1 MVGAVSLATGELAR
15 ARQAAEEIAETLRA
29 AAPLG
34 EIACRRSTSSRELDM
49 QEVDNAVNQAKK
61 ELGTRYDF
69 RGTATEIEQTPEGIV
84 LRSADKEH
92 VAAAYKVL
100 MERFVSATCRLR
112 ALDPQEP
119 EPAAKAAMR
128 QLIKL
133 KKGISTEKGKEI
145 VKLIKEAKLK
155 VQAQIQ
161 DEQVR
166 VTGKNRDDLQSAI
179 RLLRANA
186 DDIALDLQYINFRD

>member
-1 MVGAVSLATGELAR
+1 VVSK
-15 ARQAAEEIAETLRA
+15 
-29 AAPLG
+29 
-34 EIACRRSTSSRELDM
+34 LDM
-49 QEVDNAVNQAKK
+49 QEVDNAVNQTKK

-69 RGTATEIEQTPEGIV
+69 RGTHSEIEVTPEGIL

-92 VAAAYKVL
+92 VGAAYKVL
-100 MERFVSATCRLR
+100 MERMVKRNVSLK

-119 EPAAKAAMR
+119 EAAGGKTMR

-133 KKGISTEKGKEI
+133 KEGISTEKGKEL
-145 VKLIKEAKLK
+145 VKLIKDSKLK

-166 VTGKNRDDLQSAI
+166 VTGKNRDDLQGVI
-179 RLLRANA
+179 QLLRANA
-186 DDIALDLQYINFRD
+186 DEVGLDLQFINFRD

>member
-1 MVGAVSLATGELAR
+1 MPSFDVVSK
-15 ARQAAEEIAETLRA
+15 
-29 AAPLG
+29 
-34 EIACRRSTSSRELDM
+34 LDM

-69 RGTATEIEQTPEGIV
+69 RGTATELEQTPDGIV
-84 LRSADKEH
+84 LRSSDKEH

-100 MERFVSATCRLR
+100 MERMVKRNVSLR
-112 ALDPQEP
+112 ALDPDEP
-119 EPAAKAAMR
+119 EAAAKGSMR

-133 KKGISTEKGKEI
+133 KQGISTEKGKEI
-145 VKLIKEAKLK
+145 VKLLKDSKIK

-166 VTGKNRDDLQSAI
+166 VTGKNRDDLQAAI

-186 DDIALDLQYINFRD
+186 DEIALDLQYINFRD

>member
-1 MVGAVSLATGELAR
+1 MPSFDVVSK
-15 ARQAAEEIAETLRA
+15 
-29 AAPLG
+29 
-34 EIACRRSTSSRELDM
+34 LDM
-49 QEVDNAVNQAKK
+49 QEVDNAVNQTKK

-69 RGTATEIEQTPEGIV
+69 RGTQTELEQTPEGIV
-84 LRSADKEH
+84 VRSADKEH

-100 MERFVSATCRLR
+100 MERMVKRQVSLK

-119 EPAAKAAMR
+119 EAAGGKTMR
-128 QLIKL
+128 QLIQL
-133 KKGISTEKGKEI
+133 KQGISTEKGKEI
-145 VKLIKEAKLK
+145 VKLIKDAKLK

-166 VTGKNRDDLQSAI
+166 VTGKNRDDLQGVI

-186 DDIALDLQYINFRD
+186 DEIGLDLQYINFRD

>member
-1 MVGAVSLATGELAR
+1 VPSFDVVSK
-15 ARQAAEEIAETLRA
+15 
-29 AAPLG
+29 
-34 EIACRRSTSSRELDM
+34 LDM
-49 QEVDNAVNQAKK
+49 QEVDNAVNQTKK

-69 RGTATEIEQTPEGIV
+69 RGTSTEIEQTPEGIV
-84 LRSADKEH
+84 VRSADKEH

-100 MERFVSATCRLR
+100 MERFVKRGVSLR
-112 ALDPQEP
+112 ALDPEEP
-119 EPAAKAAMR
+119 EAAGGKTMR

-133 KKGISTEKGKEI
+133 KEGVSTEKGKEI

-179 RLLRANA
+179 RLLRSNA
-186 DDIALDLQYINFRD
+186 DEIGLDLQYINFRE

>member
-1 MVGAVSLATGELAR
+1 MPSFDVVSKL
-15 ARQAAEEIAETLRA
+15 
-29 AAPLG
+29 
-34 EIACRRSTSSRELDM
+34 SM
-49 QEVDNAVNQAKK
+49 QEVDNAVNQTKK

-69 RGTATEIEQTPEGIV
+69 RGTSTEIELGPEGIS

-92 VAAAYKVL
+92 LQAAYKVL
-100 MERFVSATCRLR
+100 MEKMVKRGVSLK

-119 EPAAKAAMR
+119 EPGAKQSLR

-133 KKGISTEKGKEI
+133 KEGIATDKGKELA
-145 VKLIKEAKLK
+145 KLIKDSKLK

-166 VTGKNRDDLQSAI
+166 VTGKNKDDLQAAI
-179 RLLRANA
+179 RLLRGA
-186 DDIALDLQYINFRD
+186 DVGLDLQFENFRD